1 MSSVLGLKAGQ
12 TVVSPYYRTTS
23 CVQGDSPWFTTPS
36 HPLRDQLSFMHHL
49 PPSHCP
55 QNALPDSCSV
65 KDMQSNC
72 SPISFHLFIR
82 TTHFFTCYK
91 TRKTFTLHLLGSKY
105 FQARNISEQ
114 QNSIINSMT
123 FCKSH
128 KVSSKQ
134 NILVCSPQGLIGKY
148 RFFAVFFLLSFSN

>member
-55 QNALPDSCSV
+55 QNALHDSCSV

-114 QNSIINSMT
+114 QNSIIDSMT
-123 FCKSH
+123 FASLTKFLPN
-128 KVSSKQ
+128 K
-134 NILVCSPQGLIGKY
+134 
-148 RFFAVFFLLSFSN
+148 RFWFAVRKGSLENTDFLLFFLLSFSN